1 MNTSS
6 IRLPLG
12 IAAALAAIAVS
23 APAAGAAGLDPAIYD
38 QGVLPGQVEHGV
50 YTLTISGSP
59 TPMNRRTEYW
69 ISADRWREQTTDTK
83 TGELIGGRLHDAGG
97 TTWLQYKPIN
107 GDPKVLHF
115 NGNDSVPG
123 PGYPAAYNRKLAETG
138 VTQGPEKSPIAVTLQ
153 PIGPQTIAGFA
164 GTRYEQLS
172 NGEPGLVAVGQEPR
186 MPDVHSIVVLQDG
199 TYQPLLRE
207 TSGPNG
213 EYGTFVQRETLISRE
228 TTSAADAGVQLTK
241 LGFARTVT
249 KWKAK
254 VKAAKAAAKKKKHHK
269 K

>member
-1 MNTSS
+1 MNASS

-12 IAAALAAIAVS
+12 IAAALATVALNV
-23 APAAGAAGLDPAIYD
+23 PAAGAAGIDPAVYD

-59 TPMNRRTEYW
+59 APLSRRTEYW

-107 GDPKVLHF
+107 GDPKVVHF
-115 NGNDSVPG
+115 KGNDSVPG
-123 PGYPAAYNRKLAETG
+123 PGFPAAYNRKLVETG
-138 VTQGPEKSPIAVTLQ
+138 VTQGPESKPIAVTLQ
-153 PIGPQTIAGFA
+153 PIGPRTIAGFT
-164 GTRYEQLS
+164 GTFYEQLS
-172 NGEPGLVAVGQEPR
+172 NGKPGLGEIPGSR
-186 MPDVHSIVVLQDG
+186 STLVLEDG
-199 TYQPLLRE
+199 TYRPLLRE
-207 TSGPNG
+207 TTGPNG
-213 EYGTFVQRETLISRE
+213 EYGTFDQREELVSRETL
-228 TTSAADAGVQLTK
+228 SAEQSGTQLTK

-254 VKAAKAAAKKKKHHK
+254 VKAAKAAAKKKHHK